1 MITTY
6 IIIGGKSSR
15 MGSDKASLL
24 LNGSTFLNRII
35 TALDQLKTTIN
46 IVSSLAIH
54 ENLAYKTLP
63 DFEKNKGPV
72 SAIISALNDTKTM
85 LTLILSGDI
94 PLIEYNLLAWL
105 VSNHHKKYD
114 ATIVC
119 CEQKKMPLIG
129 VYNKQCLNIFKKHL
143 HNNQLKLMNVL
154 EDLNVNYI
162 EIPKKWAKQTTNIN
176 TPEQLK
182 AIQA

>member
-85 LTLILSGDI
+85 LTLLS
-94 PLIEYNLLAWL
+94 
-105 VSNHHKKYD
+105 VSY
-114 ATIVC
+114 T
-119 CEQKKMPLIG
+119 
-129 VYNKQCLNIFKKHL
+129 HL
-143 HNNQLKLMNVL
+143 TL
-154 EDLNVNYI
+154 
-162 EIPKKWAKQTTNIN
+162 PT
-176 TPEQLK
+176 K
-182 AIQA
+182 A